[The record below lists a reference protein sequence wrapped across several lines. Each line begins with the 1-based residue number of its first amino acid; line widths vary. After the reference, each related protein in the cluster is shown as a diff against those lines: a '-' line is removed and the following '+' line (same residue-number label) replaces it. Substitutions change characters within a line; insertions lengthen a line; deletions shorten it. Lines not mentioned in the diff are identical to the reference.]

1 MAALSCPKT
10 DYSLPELVLRSLSSD
25 SPKVNQACRK
35 GIGLLTAPG
44 EGLRKK
50 RKANNVR
57 RFHFIIPINW
67 GNWRV
72 SSLFSRGLSSGI
84 SIKMNTSGFITIA
97 IRYLSG
103 ALDIDL
109 NRKIDSLFVRDL
121 FSNITY
127 FFFQYPL
134 CQSSLD
140 FVCSLLSSL
149 LLHLHLSLCPNSYS
163 ELCGSVNLS
172 TYFTW
177 IESTLLYDTRTCS
190 TLLCITQLCFTLFYS
205 TLLYS
210 TLLFFTLLYLTP
222 L

>member
-10 DYSLPELVLRSLSSD
+10 DYNLPELVLRSLSSD

-44 EGLRKK
+44 EDLCKK
-50 RKANNVR
+50 KKSKQCSE
-57 RFHFIIPINW
+57 IPLYNP
-67 GNWRV
+67 NKLEKLK
-72 SSLFSRGLSSGI
+72 SLFSLSLSVSSGI
-84 SIKMNTSGFITIA
+84 SIKMNTSGFITIT

-172 TYFTW
+172 TYFT
-177 IESTLLYDTRTCS
+177 
-190 TLLCITQLCFTLFYS
+190 
-205 TLLYS
+205 
-210 TLLFFTLLYLTP
+210 
-222 L
+222 

>member
-1 MAALSCPKT
+1 
-10 DYSLPELVLRSLSSD
+10 
-25 SPKVNQACRK
+25 
-35 GIGLLTAPG
+35 
-44 EGLRKK
+44 
-50 RKANNVR
+50 
-57 RFHFIIPINW
+57 
-67 GNWRV
+67 
-72 SSLFSRGLSSGI
+72 
-84 SIKMNTSGFITIA
+84 MNTSGFITIT

-127 FFFQYPL
+127 LFFQYPL

-149 LLHLHLSLCPNSYS
+149 LLLLLLHLSLCPNSYS

-190 TLLCITQLCFTLFYS
+190 ALLYITVDPTLLYYSVRYPTLVVSISNFKLHYITYITPLYS

-210 TLLFFTLLYLTP
+210 ILLYSTLLCFALLYFTP
-222 L
+222 LPYSRHE